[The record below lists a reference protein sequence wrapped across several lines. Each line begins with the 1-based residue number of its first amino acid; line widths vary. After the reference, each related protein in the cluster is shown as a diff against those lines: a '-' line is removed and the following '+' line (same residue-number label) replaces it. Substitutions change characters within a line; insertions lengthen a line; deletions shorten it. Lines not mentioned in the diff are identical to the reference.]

1 MLPPI
6 DRPFTQPA
14 TLRLPPITFGAGTA
28 GQVVE
33 EVRRVSA
40 SRVLVVTDPGV
51 AACGVAGRVRD
62 LLEASGI
69 TTGLYDRVPAE
80 PSVASVEV
88 AFDAWRTGNFDAV
101 VGVGGGSS
109 LDTAKGISI
118 RTANDGPVSRYF
130 GVEQLP
136 KRGVPYVLLPTT
148 AGTGSEVTPSAIF
161 DDTDRQLKAGIVSS
175 RLMAAAAIVDPDLTI
190 SCPPHVTA
198 AAGLDA
204 LTHALEAYVAVRA
217 NPISDLYALE
227 AVRLVGQHLRGAVAR
242 GTDRAA
248 RAGQLLA
255 SLYGGVTIVAAGTG
269 LCHAMAYPLG
279 SAYHVPHGVANALLL
294 PAVMAYNLPADLAK
308 FARLAEALGE
318 SVAGLSL
325 RAAADRSVE
334 AVRQLSMDI
343 GLPGGLR
350 AVGVPESAL
359 EGFVPGALSAAR
371 LITNNP
377 RVPTPDGVLYAY
389 RESW

>member
-1 MLPPI
+1 MLPLI

-14 TLRLPPITFGAGTA
+14 TLRLPPVTFGAGSV
-28 GQVVE
+28 GQVAE
-33 EVRRVSA
+33 EARRVAA

-51 AACGVAGRVRD
+51 ASSGVAGHVRD
-62 LLEASGI
+62 LLEAAGI
-69 TTGLYDRVPAE
+69 VTGVYDRVPPE

-88 AFDAWRTGNFDAV
+88 AFEAWRAGNYDAV

-136 KRGVPYVLLPTT
+136 ARGVPYILLPTT

-161 DDTDRQLKAGIVSS
+161 DDTERQLKAGIVSS

-190 SCPPHVTA
+190 SCPPNVTA

-204 LTHALEAYVAVRA
+204 LTHALEAYVAVKA

-227 AVRLVGQHLRGAVAR
+227 AVRLVGQHLRSAVAR
-242 GTDRAA
+242 GTDRTA
-248 RAGQLLA
+248 RSGQLLA

-318 SVAGLSL
+318 PVAGLSL
-325 RAAADRSVE
+325 RAAADRSVD
-334 AVRQLSMDI
+334 AVRQLSKDV

-377 RVPTPDGVLYAY
+377 RVPTADGVLHAY

>member
-6 DRPFTQPA
+6 DRPFTQPV
-14 TLRLPPITFGAGTA
+14 TLRLPPVTFGAGSV
-28 GQVVE
+28 GQVAE
-33 EVRRVSA
+33 EARRVAA

-51 AACGVAGRVRD
+51 ASSGVAGHVRD
-62 LLEASGI
+62 LLEAAGI
-69 TTGLYDRVPAE
+69 ATGVYDRVPAE

-88 AFDAWRTGNFDAV
+88 AFEAWRAGNYDAV

-136 KRGVPYVLLPTT
+136 ARGVPYILLPTT

-175 RLMAAAAIVDPDLTI
+175 RLMASAAIIDPDLTV

-204 LTHALEAYVAVRA
+204 LTHALEAYVAVKA
-217 NPISDLYALE
+217 NPMSDLYALE

-242 GTDRAA
+242 GTDRVA
-248 RAGQLLA
+248 RSGQLLA

-294 PAVMAYNLPADLAK
+294 PAVMAYNLPADLTK

-318 SVAGLSL
+318 SVSGLSL
-325 RAAADRSVE
+325 RAAAERSVE
-334 AVRQLSMDI
+334 AVRQLSRDV

-377 RVPTPDGVLYAY
+377 RVPTAEGVLHAY

>member
-6 DRPFTQPA
+6 DRPFTQPV
-14 TLRLPPITFGAGTA
+14 TLRLPPVTFGAGSV
-28 GQVVE
+28 GQVAE
-33 EVRRVSA
+33 EARRVAA

-51 AACGVAGRVRD
+51 ASSGVAGHVRD
-62 LLEASGI
+62 LLEAAGI
-69 TTGLYDRVPAE
+69 ATGVYDRVPAE

-88 AFDAWRTGNFDAV
+88 AFEAWRAGNYDAV

-136 KRGVPYVLLPTT
+136 ARGVPYILLPTT

-204 LTHALEAYVAVRA
+204 LTHALEAYVAVKA
-217 NPISDLYALE
+217 NPMSDLYALE

-242 GTDRAA
+242 GTDRVA
-248 RAGQLLA
+248 RSGQLLA

-325 RAAADRSVE
+325 RAAAERSVE
-334 AVRQLSMDI
+334 AVRQLSRDV

-377 RVPTPDGVLYAY
+377 RVPTAEGVLHAY

>member
-1 MLPPI
+1 
-6 DRPFTQPA
+6 
-14 TLRLPPITFGAGTA
+14 
-28 GQVVE
+28 
-33 EVRRVSA
+33 
-40 SRVLVVTDPGV
+40 VLVVTDPGV
-51 AACGVAGRVRD
+51 ASSGVAGHVRD
-62 LLEASGI
+62 LLEAAGI
-69 TTGLYDRVPAE
+69 ATGVYDRVPAE

-88 AFDAWRTGNFDAV
+88 AFEAWRAGNYDAV

-136 KRGVPYVLLPTT
+136 ARGVPYILLPTT

-204 LTHALEAYVAVRA
+204 LTHALEAYVAVKA
-217 NPISDLYALE
+217 NPMSDLYALE

-242 GTDRAA
+242 GTDRVA
-248 RAGQLLA
+248 RSGQLLA

-294 PAVMAYNLPADLAK
+294 PAVMAYNLPADLTK

-325 RAAADRSVE
+325 RAAAERSVE
-334 AVRQLSMDI
+334 AVRQLSRDV

-350 AVGVPESAL
+350 AVGVPELAL

-377 RVPTPDGVLYAY
+377 RVPTPDGVLHAY

>member
-1 MLPPI
+1 
-6 DRPFTQPA
+6 
-14 TLRLPPITFGAGTA
+14 
-28 GQVVE
+28 
-33 EVRRVSA
+33 
-40 SRVLVVTDPGV
+40 
-51 AACGVAGRVRD
+51 
-62 LLEASGI
+62 
-69 TTGLYDRVPAE
+69 
-80 PSVASVEV
+80 
-88 AFDAWRTGNFDAV
+88 
-101 VGVGGGSS
+101 
-109 LDTAKGISI
+109 
-118 RTANDGPVSRYF
+118 
-130 GVEQLP
+130 LP

-175 RLMAAAAIVDPDLTI
+175 RLIAAAAIVDPDLTI

-198 AAGLDA
+198 AAGLDT
-204 LTHALEAYVAVRA
+204 LTHALEAYVAVKA

-227 AVRLVGQHLRGAVAR
+227 AVRLVGQHLRAAVAR

-248 RAGQLLA
+248 RSGQSLA
-255 SLYGGVTIVAAGTG
+255 SLYGGVTIVGAGTG

-318 SVAGLSL
+318 PVSGLSL
-325 RAAADRSVE
+325 RAAAERSVE
-334 AVRQLSMDI
+334 AVRQLSKDVE
-343 GLPGGLR
+343 LPAGLR

-377 RVPTPDGVLYAY
+377 RVPTPDGVLNAY

>member
-6 DRPFTQPA
+6 DRPFTQSV
-14 TLRLPPITFGAGTA
+14 TLRLPPVTFGAGSV
-28 GQVVE
+28 GQVAE
-33 EVRRVSA
+33 EARRVAA

-51 AACGVAGRVRD
+51 ASSGVAGHVRD
-62 LLEASGI
+62 LLEAAGI
-69 TTGLYDRVPAE
+69 ATGVYDRVPAE

-88 AFDAWRTGNFDAV
+88 AFEAWRAGNYDAV

-136 KRGVPYVLLPTT
+136 ARGVPYILLPTT

-204 LTHALEAYVAVRA
+204 LTHALEAYVAVKA
-217 NPISDLYALE
+217 NP
-227 AVRLVGQHLRGAVAR
+227 
-242 GTDRAA
+242 
-248 RAGQLLA
+248 
-255 SLYGGVTIVAAGTG
+255 
-269 LCHAMAYPLG
+269 
-279 SAYHVPHGVANALLL
+279 
-294 PAVMAYNLPADLAK
+294 AK
-308 FARLAEALGE
+308 
-318 SVAGLSL
+318 
-325 RAAADRSVE
+325 
-334 AVRQLSMDI
+334 
-343 GLPGGLR
+343 
-350 AVGVPESAL
+350 
-359 EGFVPGALSAAR
+359 
-371 LITNNP
+371 
-377 RVPTPDGVLYAY
+377 
-389 RESW
+389 

>member
-6 DRPFTQPA
+6 DRPFTQPV
-14 TLRLPPITFGAGTA
+14 TLRLPPVTFGAGSV
-28 GQVVE
+28 GQVAE
-33 EVRRVSA
+33 EARRVAA

-51 AACGVAGRVRD
+51 ASSGVAGHVRD
-62 LLEASGI
+62 LLEAAGI
-69 TTGLYDRVPAE
+69 ATGVYDRVPAE

-88 AFDAWRTGNFDAV
+88 AFEAWRAGNYDAV

-136 KRGVPYVLLPTT
+136 ARGVPYILLPTT

-204 LTHALEAYVAVRA
+204 LTHALEAYVAVKA
-217 NPISDLYALE
+217 NPMSDLYALE

-242 GTDRAA
+242 GTDRVA
-248 RAGQLLA
+248 RSGQLLA

-294 PAVMAYNLPADLAK
+294 PAVMAYNLPADLTK

-318 SVAGLSL
+318 SVSGLSL
-325 RAAADRSVE
+325 RAAAERSVE
-334 AVRQLSMDI
+334 AVRQLSRDV

-377 RVPTPDGVLYAY
+377 RVPTAEGVLHAY